1 MKLKTTILAG
11 LLLLPVLP
19 LHADDTELGKQME
32 AMNDAYK
39 AFRKETDPAKGAELA
54 RVSQEHLLKGFTEL
68 PASLAKIPDPAA
80 KAKAAGEYRLM
91 MAKLLVSLVEVEQAF
106 IANDLP
112 AVEKLVESLKSQKKE
127 GHDKFIED

>member
-1 MKLKTTILAG
+1 
-11 LLLLPVLP
+11 
-19 LHADDTELGKQME
+19 
-32 AMNDAYK
+32 MNDAYK

-54 RVSQEHLLKGFTEL
+54 RTSQEHLLKGFTEL
-68 PASLAKIPDPAA
+68 PASLVAISDPAA